1 MAPKINE
8 SKTAKQR
15 SDDLKKNMSDSPN
28 RSGDQKHLSYV
39 QKTNLGSFY
48 TPPEIVAMVGELIDK
63 HIPNDSREWTVLDSS
78 CGYGAFLDIKLN
90 RRVCGFVGGDIDG
103 IALQVARTR
112 YPSSSFY
119 EANALKNVSREK
131 YDIAKDAPLIVVG
144 NPPYNDT
151 TSMVKNWAKRSDS
164 VFIDTDIRT
173 RDLGISFLLSFEKL
187 CADFIVVLHPLSY
200 LIKKANFQLLAPFFR
215 RYALKDCVVINS
227 QRFSETSRG
236 TGFPIAI
243 AFYEKS
249 SFGMRHSEIEARR
262 FVTDE
267 GKSFCVRDFDY
278 IKNYISKYPKKR
290 PPNFQGFRFFTMRDI
305 NALKRSRTF
314 ISEDTANTIYVD
326 EDKLDYY
333 CYVDAFKNIANR
345 LPYYF
350 GNFDV
355 MFDHAEFL
363 KIRESFLVFSA
374 FNHPELFSDI
384 RRKFSSEDFSRARKY
399 IGKYFQ
405 QLLGGH
411 RV

>member
-1 MAPKINE
+1 MVMPPANV
-8 SKTAKQR
+8 ACR
-15 SDDLKKNMSDSPN
+15 
-28 RSGDQKHLSYV
+28 GDQNHLSYV

-48 TPPEIVAMVGELIDK
+48 TPPEIVAMVGELIDR
-63 HIPNDSREWTVLDSS
+63 HIPQDSREWTVLDSS
-78 CGYGAFLDIKLN
+78 CGYGAFFDLKLN
-90 RRVCGFVGGDIDG
+90 RRVSRFVGGDIDE
-103 IALQVARTR
+103 IALKVARTR
-112 YPSSSFY
+112 HPSSSFY
-119 EANALKNVSREK
+119 VANALKNVSREK
-131 YDIAKDAPLIVVG
+131 YDIPEDAPLIIVG

-151 TSMVKNWAKRSDS
+151 TSMVKNWAKQSDP
-164 VFIDTDIRT
+164 VFFDADIKT

-187 CADFIVVLHPLSY
+187 SADFIVVLHPLSY
-200 LIKKANFQLLAPFFR
+200 LIKRANFQLLTPFFR

-236 TGFPIAI
+236 MGFPIAI
-243 AFYEKS
+243 ALYEKNS
-249 SFGMRHSEIEARR
+249 LGMRHSEVEARR

-267 GKSFCVRDFDY
+267 GKCFCVREFDY

-290 PPNFQGFRFFTMRDI
+290 PHNFHGFRFFTMRDI

-314 ISEDTANTIYVD
+314 ISEDTANTIYID

-333 CYVDAFKNIANR
+333 CCVDTFKCIVDR

-363 KIRESFLVFSA
+363 KIRESFLIFSA
-374 FNHPELFSDI
+374 FNHPELFSTI
-384 RRKFSSEDFSRARKY
+384 KVKFSSEDFRRAREH
-399 IGKYFQ
+399 IGEYFQ